1 LVLGHGGDSWELE
14 GTPPCF
20 FFCPAAMGRAGW
32 LQTMCPDVAS
42 RSTVNGCGRRQRV
55 RAARHAFTLIEA
67 LIALSITS
75 LAGAVLLLSVQSSLD
90 TTIEAVDRTIAD
102 GVAQQTLDEILTKR
116 YVGQGDSSLL
126 TTLGAATS
134 ELLGLGTSLFD
145 DTDDYNGY
153 VAQPLKGIFGEV
165 LGSGDDNGNLRL
177 ENFRVRSDYFRDW
190 RVRVD
195 VYYVDPNDHTVTSA
209 AATNY
214 RAIEVHVDLV
224 RPGGGAVPLA
234 TRKRVIAYVPPP
246 TT

>member
-20 FFCPAAMGRAGW
+20 FFARGKG
-32 LQTMCPDVAS
+32 TS
-42 RSTVNGCGRRQRV
+42 RSLRAMCCNMPYQRV
-55 RAARHAFTLIEA
+55 RRSDVGFTLVEA

-90 TTIEAVDRTIAD
+90 TTIEAVERTIAD

-116 YVGQGDSSLL
+116 YVGPGDSPLL
-126 TTLGAATS
+126 MTLGASTS

-153 VAQPLKGIFGEV
+153 IAQPLKGTYGEV
-165 LGSGDDNGNLRL
+165 LGTGDDNGNLRL
-177 ENFRVRSDYFRDW
+177 ANFRVRTDYFQNW

-195 VYYVDPNDHTVTSA
+195 VYYVDADDHTVRSMPP
-209 AATNY
+209 TNY
-214 RAIEVHVDLV
+214 RAIEINVERMRAD
-224 RPGGGAVPLA
+224 GAAVPLA
-234 TRKRVIAYVPPP
+234 SRKRVIAYVPPP
-246 TT
+246 GA